1 MKKKKTPVPTKRRN
15 EKTLGEEL
23 LEIVRY
29 SIAHPESVRTV
40 ARRHDIPELRKKL
53 HLTQRAFAEAYSIN
67 LETLKQWEQGK
78 RLPDT
83 TSSAYLT
90 CIAKQPELIR
100 QLVR

>member
-1 MKKKKTPVPTKRRN
+1 MKTKASTKRIKKN
-15 EKTLGEEL
+15 DFLGQRLIDILDHAIAYPET
-23 LEIVRY
+23 IVT
-29 SIAHPESVRTV
+29 A
-40 ARRHDIPELRKKL
+40 ARSHDIAIMRKQL
-53 HLTQRAFAEAYSIN
+53 GMTQRAFAEAYGIN

-100 QLVR
+100 QLIR

>member
-1 MKKKKTPVPTKRRN
+1 M
-15 EKTLGEEL
+15 GEDL
-23 LEIVRY
+23 LEILRY

-40 ARRHDIPELRKKL
+40 ARRVDVGKIRKKL
-53 HLTQRAFAEAYSIN
+53 HLTQRAFATAYGIN

-100 QLVR
+100 RLVR